1 MNRKGVCYDTG
12 TVMAFNWR
20 PHFDAKTVRREL
32 EIIKEDLHCNAVRI
46 TGRGFERL
54 IVASEAALGQGLEVW
69 FSPLLWEKSP
79 RKTLNYI
86 VKAAR
91 QAEELRTHWPDK
103 VVFSVGSELT
113 LFMQGIVPGRTLNA
127 RIKNPA
133 FLTTVKAGGHNK
145 PLNQFLAS
153 ANASVRQVFHGKVV
167 YASLVWEAVD
177 WGLFDFVGID
187 HYRIS
192 RIEDKYV
199 EMLKPA
205 FEYKKPVEITEFG
218 YSTSR
223 SGIGSEG
230 LLSTSGLEGGI
241 IDIRSQF
248 FHQLPLIG
256 RLIKPKTKGTAVR
269 DEHWQATK
277 LIETLEILEK
287 AGVDGVFISNFISQ
301 ITPYSDNPRYDLD
314 MASTSLVKYYDDGK
328 HGETYADMPWEP
340 KEAFRAVA
348 EYYAKH

>member
-1 MNRKGVCYDTG
+1 M
-12 TVMAFNWR
+12 
-20 PHFDAKTVRREL
+20 
-32 EIIKEDLHCNAVRI
+32 
-46 TGRGFERL
+46 
-54 IVASEAALGQGLEVW
+54 VASEAALEQGLEVW

-86 VKAAR
+86 AKAAG
-91 QAEELRTHWPDK
+91 QAEELRSRWPDK

-113 LFMQGIVPGRTLNA
+113 LFMQGIVPGLTLNA

-241 IDIRSQF
+241 IDIWSQF

-256 RLIKPKTKGTAVR
+256 RLIKPKTKGTPVR

-328 HGETYADMPWEP
+328 HGETYPDMSWEP
-340 KEAFRAVA
+340 KESFRAVA
-348 EYYAKH
+348 DYYAKH

>member
-20 PHFDAKTVRREL
+20 PHFDAETVRREL

-46 TGRGFERL
+46 TGRSFERL
-54 IVASEAALGQGLEVW
+54 MVASEAALEQGLEVW

-86 VKAAR
+86 AKAAG
-91 QAEELRTHWPDK
+91 QAEKLRGRWPDK

-113 LFMQGIVPGRTLNA
+113 LFMQGIIPGLTLNA

-133 FLTTVKAGGHNK
+133 FLTTVKAGGHDK

-230 LLSTSGLEGGI
+230 LLSSSGLEGGI

-256 RLIKPKTKGTAVR
+256 RLIKPKTKGTPVR
-269 DEHWQATK
+269 DEDWQATK

-328 HGETYADMPWEP
+328 HGETYPDMPWEP
-340 KEAFRAVA
+340 KESFWAVA
-348 EYYAKH
+348 DYYAKH